1 MGIGA
6 AASEAPVPLVR
17 TSWPPGV
24 GPATHQGCRS
34 LGKGN
39 FALGGVAQ
47 RERRRGRGP
56 DAEGVADM
64 LAGRCSGNFF
74 LGIAKGLWN
83 TRWMPEASCPSSNI
97 WRWYGRSGVTP
108 KRAPIP
114 TGNERA
120 YGRPLR
126 FGQGMGW
133 LARKR
138 YSRVGPGPRAMVW
151 LVLRSI
157 QGWRL
162 PALRYAV
169 RPYGALTFSLCSPAV
184 R

>member
-6 AASEAPVPLVR
+6 AASGAPVPLVR

-34 LGKGN
+34 LGMGN
-39 FALGGVAQ
+39 FAPGGVAQ
-47 RERRRGRGP
+47 WERRRGRGP

-64 LAGRCSGNFF
+64 PAGRCSGNLF

-83 TRWMPEASCPSSNI
+83 TRTMPGASCPSSNI

-133 LARKR
+133 LARKLS
-138 YSRVGPGPRAMVW
+138 SRAPPGPRAMVW
-151 LVLRSI
+151 LALRSI

-162 PALRYAV
+162 PALHRGCAPQV
-169 RPYGALTFSLCSPAV
+169 IRRRVGRHF
-184 R
+184 